1 MAQVVT
7 ARFPESVV
15 EALDRE
21 AAARRRSRADILRE
35 AVDLYLEEWAD
46 YQTALDRLQ
55 DPTDR
60 TLTWEELLSDL
71 TSAQATGDGEG

>member
-1 MAQVVT
+1 MAQIVT

-15 EALDRE
+15 EALDQV
-21 AAARRRSRADILRE
+21 AAARRRSRAEILRE

-55 DPTDR
+55 NPSDR
-60 TLTWEELLSDL
+60 VLTWEQLLSEL
-71 TSAQATGDGEG
+71 TTTQTAESES